1 MKPILA
7 IIDDNVM
14 MRTFLQEYF
23 RKDFAVRVF
32 SDAREARKW
41 LDQGNFPDLITVDI
55 KMPGLSGEEFLT
67 QLKSSALFSEI
78 PVLVL
83 SGMKNSPQRVRCL
96 ELGAADYIVKPF
108 NPRELELRIR
118 KELGRIEGF
127 KD

>member
-1 MKPILA
+1 MKATLA

-14 MRTFLQEYF
+14 MRAFLQEYLC
-23 RKDFAVRVF
+23 KDFNVLAF
-32 SDAREARKW
+32 PNAGEAWEW

-55 KMPGLSGEEFLT
+55 KMPGLSGVDFLT

-78 PVLVL
+78 PVLIL
-83 SGMKNSPQRVRCL
+83 SGVKKSPQRVQCL

-118 KELGRIEGF
+118 KHLR
-127 KD
+127 